1 MAAMGVGP
9 WSAPWWQGE
18 WRPRESRPA
27 TVAGS
32 SRLARRYNREVNLC
46 PGHLVDV
53 VSPGVERDVLD
64 DLDDLLVAVTGHAHG
79 LHVVIADVAASVGYP
94 GGEAHRAAG
103 FRIVRGATAVVGQ
116 LGVVLLRHLLA
127 PGGVRRQTSPTAVEL
142 RDGQG
147 GQP

>member
-64 DLDDLLVAVTGHAHG
+64 DLDDLLVAVTGPAPG
-79 LHVVIADVAASVGYP
+79 LHVVIAVLAAQVGHLCGESHH
-94 GGEAHRAAG
+94 GGGFLSAG
-103 FRIVRGATAVVGQ
+103 GA
-116 LGVVLLRHLLA
+116 
-127 PGGVRRQTSPTAVEL
+127 
-142 RDGQG
+142 
-147 GQP
+147 

>member
-53 VSPGVERDVLD
+53 VSPGVEPAVLD
-64 DLDDLLVAVTGHAHG
+64 DLDDLLVAVTAPAHG
-79 LHVVIADVAASVGYP
+79 MHVLIPQVAPHEGPLEDHTNPA
-94 GGEAHRAAG
+94 
-103 FRIVRGATAVVGQ
+103 
-116 LGVVLLRHLLA
+116 
-127 PGGVRRQTSPTAVEL
+127 
-142 RDGQG
+142 
-147 GQP
+147 